1 MEKRPGGARQEREGC
16 LSLIQMSKTNQDL
29 NIIMLINHSCDL
41 LDRMVL
47 NTSISYV
54 KRKYMED

>member
-1 MEKRPGGARQEREGC
+1 
-16 LSLIQMSKTNQDL
+16 MSKTNQDL